1 MDETAYCSIEPDFD
15 VGRDK
20 RADVLS
26 FDGGF
31 FAFDGTEPLA
41 SSGNKLVYPGTYT
54 ETAGK
59 APCVLPAVAVYFLSA
74 EAHARELS
82 NLKVAALLGVGPKLL
97 ATGYAYPLP
106 ARDTP
111 ECRPV
116 LVEENA
122 GTSLKDALDGK
133 PIPWLVPM
141 AAGGAR
147 AGNAAGA
154 RRAVPLEPADTE
166 TGRKQTAKLLF
177 DLFSQVR
184 NLQMAGKCHR
194 DLKAANVCVKA
205 CGDHP
210 WDVRATLVDLEFG
223 TTAHGDGARVASE
236 RYHRVLFEQAAGR
249 AGRIIVHPTPLQQD
263 MGYLTLVVAEIDNRA
278 GVRDLPEEAIAAALD
293 KEDGFFGY
301 ESDGS
306 VYARKVA
313 ATDLERQARR
323 AGLVP
328 VDALLA
334 VSPRAVQIA
343 RQATKH
349 GGYLDALDMKRL
361 ERNADMLLEKENDRI
376 ARQIFANYQAHR
388 VRDGKP
394 VEYRTFDEQPE
405 DLKESCRDQARQ
417 MRDKLESLDFDIVAW
432 DECPEEL
439 RVKALSARQVEHLA
453 EREHERWVEERTRA
467 GWTYAPGDKD
477 VDAKTSPY
485 LVPWDEL
492 DEDIKEYDRDP
503 VRETIGVLQ
512 DAGFAASRRA

>member
-1 MDETAYCSIEPDFD
+1 
-15 VGRDK
+15 
-20 RADVLS
+20 
-26 FDGGF
+26 
-31 FAFDGTEPLA
+31 
-41 SSGNKLVYPGTYT
+41 
-54 ETAGK
+54 
-59 APCVLPAVAVYFLSA
+59 
-74 EAHARELS
+74 
-82 NLKVAALLGVGPKLL
+82 
-97 ATGYAYPLP
+97 
-106 ARDTP
+106 
-111 ECRPV
+111 
-116 LVEENA
+116 
-122 GTSLKDALDGK
+122 
-133 PIPWLVPM
+133 
-141 AAGGAR
+141 
-147 AGNAAGA
+147 
-154 RRAVPLEPADTE
+154 
-166 TGRKQTAKLLF
+166 
-177 DLFSQVR
+177 
-184 NLQMAGKCHR
+184 
-194 DLKAANVCVKA
+194 
-205 CGDHP
+205 
-210 WDVRATLVDLEFG
+210 
-223 TTAHGDGARVASE
+223 
-236 RYHRVLFEQAAGR
+236 
-249 AGRIIVHPTPLQQD
+249 
-263 MGYLTLVVAEIDNRA
+263 MGYLTLVVAEIENRA

-453 EREHERWVEERTRA
+453 DREHERWVEERTRA
-467 GWTYAPGDKD
+467 GWTYAPGDKGRGRKD
-477 VDAKTSPY
+477 LALPRAVGRARRGHQGIRPRPRARNDRRLARRRLCRKPPRLTAFASHQIPFPLRNGAFSPS
-485 LVPWDEL
+485 L
-492 DEDIKEYDRDP
+492 
-503 VRETIGVLQ
+503 
-512 DAGFAASRRA
+512 

>member
-1 MDETAYCSIEPDFD
+1 M
-15 VGRDK
+15 
-20 RADVLS
+20 
-26 FDGGF
+26 
-31 FAFDGTEPLA
+31 
-41 SSGNKLVYPGTYT
+41 
-54 ETAGK
+54 
-59 APCVLPAVAVYFLSA
+59 
-74 EAHARELS
+74 
-82 NLKVAALLGVGPKLL
+82 
-97 ATGYAYPLP
+97 
-106 ARDTP
+106 
-111 ECRPV
+111 
-116 LVEENA
+116 
-122 GTSLKDALDGK
+122 
-133 PIPWLVPM
+133 
-141 AAGGAR
+141 
-147 AGNAAGA
+147 
-154 RRAVPLEPADTE
+154 
-166 TGRKQTAKLLF
+166 
-177 DLFSQVR
+177 
-184 NLQMAGKCHR
+184 
-194 DLKAANVCVKA
+194 CVKA

-263 MGYLTLVVAEIDNRA
+263 MGYLTLVVAEIENRA